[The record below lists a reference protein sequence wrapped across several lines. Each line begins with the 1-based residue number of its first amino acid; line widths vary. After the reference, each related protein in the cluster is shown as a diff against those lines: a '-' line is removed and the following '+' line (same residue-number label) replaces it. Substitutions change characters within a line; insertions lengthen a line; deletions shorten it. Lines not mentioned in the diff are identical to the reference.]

1 MNSQELIAWCQ
12 ELKSLNRAIIFKSR
26 LAKAKSIESRIT
38 ASQLKFESKEIRIQ
52 SQKIRQFKDIS
63 RSE

>member
-12 ELKSLNRAIIFKSR
+12 ELKSLNRAIILESR
-26 LAKAKSIESRIT
+26 LARAKSIESKIT
-38 ASQLKFESKEIRIQ
+38 ASELIFTSREIRIQ